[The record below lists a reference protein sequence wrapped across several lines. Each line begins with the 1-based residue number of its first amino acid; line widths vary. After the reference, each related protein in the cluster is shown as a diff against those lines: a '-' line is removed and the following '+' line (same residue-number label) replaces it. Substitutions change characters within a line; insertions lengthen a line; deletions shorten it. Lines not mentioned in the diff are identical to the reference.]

1 MFQRS
6 PHTNLQN
13 SDHHAANDDVEKAK
27 LQAKLKFLR
36 LPAVLERTGLSR
48 SALYRLVATDDFP
61 APVKLTKR
69 TSAWVESEVEAWNV
83 RKVLERDGHFRQ
95 LE

>member
-6 PHTNLQN
+6 PVQANLQN
-13 SDHHAANDDVEKAK
+13 NAPAANDDVEKAK

-61 APVKLTKR
+61 APVKLTER
-69 TSAWVESEVEAWNV
+69 TSAWVESEVDAWSV
-83 RKVLERDGHFRQ
+83 SKVLERDGGW
-95 LE
+95 